1 MSRYEDYTSV
11 AKSYDE
17 TRLPIGI
24 DILRQCLELADFPL
38 VEMALLDAGCG
49 TGAYTAALLPH
60 VGHIEAVDLSE
71 DMLAVARAKLAD
83 EEAVGRVAFRKAS
96 IDALPFEAG
105 SFDAAIINQVL
116 HHLAD
121 EKDASFSA
129 HRAVIRE
136 MHRVLRPGGVLV
148 VNTCTIEQLAYGYWY
163 YDLVPEA
170 RDASIRRHIPADR
183 LESMLADAGFEPCA
197 PKVPEDAVMQG
208 GAYFDPIGP
217 LRESWRRGD
226 SFWALATPDQIA
238 RAEDRVRKMLDDGT
252 LRRWFQERDARR
264 EAVGQFTFFPAIKRV
279 QPNKV

>member
-24 DILRQCLELADFPL
+24 DILRQCLQLADFPL
-38 VEMALLDAGCG
+38 AEMALLDAGCG

-83 EEAVGRVAFRKAS
+83 EEAIGRVAFRR
-96 IDALPFEAG
+96 

-148 VNTCTIEQLAYGYWY
+148 VNTCTIEQLANGYWY

-183 LESMLADAGFEPCA
+183 LESMLADAGFEPRA
-197 PKVPEDAVMQG
+197 PKVPEDVVMQG
-208 GAYFDPIGP
+208 GAYFDPTGP

-252 LRRWFQERDARR
+252 LQRWFQERDARR
-264 EAVGQFTFFPAIKRV
+264 EGVGQFTFFPAIKRV
-279 QPNKV
+279 QPNEV